1 MLNVDMPHDEIAERA
16 VLGGLIADPSLFSV
30 LRDYSLEKGDFY
42 FPIHAELF
50 EFLEELYMEKGE
62 GWDDIVF
69 FSEAE
74 KRGKNWAKA
83 FIYSLVEE
91 ASTGYLFKSA
101 CQRVKE
107 LSILRKAKDKALK
120 LLQAQE
126 LEEVRLIYGG
136 FEEIFTAKK
145 EELIDVSRLASQVYE
160 KIRANRERDTLVSGL
175 ATGYLDLDKAID
187 GLHQGH
193 LVIVGARPG
202 MGKSSFMLCL
212 ALHLAKKGYKTLIF
226 SLEMSAQ
233 ELGERMFSILSGVPL
248 SSIRSGFLSEE
259 DMAIL
264 TDTALQIIKLPI
276 VINDAGSLSP
286 MDIKLNI
293 RDVKP
298 NVVFVDYLQLVRY
311 EKAYASRQE
320 EVAYIS
326 RSLKAMA
333 KDLNVCVVALS
344 QLSRNVEHRADKR
357 PTLADLRESGQ
368 IEQDADLVMF
378 LHRPD
383 YYKKEKNGDNKVELI
398 LAKNRH
404 GPTGIVNL
412 TFMPSTTAFLPHTG
426 QNINTKEENDEFLDD
441 ELDF

>member
-1 MLNVDMPHDEIAERA
+1 MLNVDLPHDEIAERA
-16 VLGGLIADPSLFSV
+16 VLGGLIADPSLFSIA
-30 LRDYSLEKGDFY
+30 REHSLEKGDFY

-107 LSILRKAKDKALK
+107 LSILRKAKEKALK
-120 LLQAQE
+120 LLQAQD
-126 LEEVRLIYGG
+126 LEEVRQIYGG

-160 KIRANRERDTLVSGL
+160 RIRANRERDALVSGFS
-175 ATGYLDLDKAID
+175 TGYLDLDKAID
-187 GLHQGH
+187 GLHEGH

-212 ALHLAKKGYKTLIF
+212 ALQLARQGYKTLIF

-248 SSIRSGFLSEE
+248 SSIRSGFLSDE
-259 DMAIL
+259 DMDIL
-264 TDTALQIIKLPI
+264 TDTALQIRNLPI

-286 MDIKLNI
+286 MDIKLSI

-298 NVVFVDYLQLVRY
+298 HVVFVDYLQLVRY

-383 YYKKEKNGDNKVELI
+383 YYKKEKNNDNKVELI

-412 TFMPSTTAFLPHTG
+412 TFVPSTTAFLPYTG
-426 QNINTKEENDEFLDD
+426 QTINTKEENDEFLDD

>member
-1 MLNVDMPHDEIAERA
+1 MLNVDLPHDEIAERA
-16 VLGGLIADPSLFSV
+16 VLGGLIADPSLFSISREQA
-30 LRDYSLEKGDFY
+30 LERDDFY

-62 GWDDIVF
+62 NWDDIVF

-74 KRGKNWAKA
+74 KRGKNWVKA

-91 ASTGYLFKSA
+91 ASTGYLFKTA

-107 LSILRKAKDKALK
+107 LSILRRAKDKALK
-120 LLQAQE
+120 LLQAQD

-136 FEEIFTAKK
+136 LEEIFTARK

-160 KIRANRERDTLVSGL
+160 RIKANRERDTLVSGFS
-175 ATGYLDLDKAID
+175 TGYLDLDKAID
-187 GLHQGH
+187 GLHKGH

-212 ALHLAKKGYKTLIF
+212 ALHLAKQGYKTLIF

-233 ELGERMFSILSGVPL
+233 ELGERMFSIISGVPL

-264 TDTALQIIKLPI
+264 TDTALKIRQLPI

-383 YYKKEKNGDNKVELI
+383 YYKKEKNNDNKVELV

-404 GPTGIVNL
+404 GPTGIINL
-412 TFMPSTTAFLPHTG
+412 TFTPSTTAFLPYTG
-426 QNINTKEENDEFLDD
+426 QNINTKEENDEVLDD